1 MSDVPVADPKVKSGE
16 PFGGKWKYGGANGEI
31 K

>member
-1 MSDVPVADPKVKSGE
+1 MLDVFVVNFKVKFSE
-16 PFGGKWKYGGANGEI
+16 LFGGKWMYRGVNGEI

>member
-1 MSDVPVADPKVKSGE
+1 MLDVFVVDFKVKFGKL
-16 PFGGKWKYGGANGEI
+16 FGGKWKYGGVNGEI